1 MKARSNKLWPCFG
14 RMRTCHGVPTGAMM
28 SLFVVDAGHVQ
39 VQKNLGATEQGNRGG
54 SHNFKRLE
62 RVKQVNEWHLRSAGP
77 HEGGNEPLLVDG
89 NEDDR
94 EFGSHAG
101 SRLHCLGMHLVNN
114 VCTLQVSPTGSYLA
128 QVARMF
134 RRAQWRSCSTATC

>member
-1 MKARSNKLWPCFG
+1 
-14 RMRTCHGVPTGAMM
+14 MM

-62 RVKQVNEWHLRSAGP
+62 SVKQVNEWHLRSAGP
-77 HEGGNEPLLVDG
+77 HEGGNEPLLVD

-101 SRLHCLGMHLVNN
+101 SRLHFLGMHLVPSI
-114 VCTLQVSPTGSYLA
+114 T
-128 QVARMF
+128 RMF
-134 RRAQWRSCSTATC
+134 RRAQWRSCSTAMC